1 MLAKREG
8 VTLPSA
14 TAKRNS
20 TGVHLV
26 KSRETL
32 SQIARDH
39 NTTVAELVRVNK
51 IKKADHLIVGKRLL
65 IP

>member
-8 VTLPSA
+8 VTLPTS
-14 TAKRNS
+14 TAKGDSDR
-20 TGVHLV
+20 VHIV
-26 KSRETL
+26 KKRETL

-51 IKKADHLIVGKRLL
+51 LKKADYLIAGKRLL